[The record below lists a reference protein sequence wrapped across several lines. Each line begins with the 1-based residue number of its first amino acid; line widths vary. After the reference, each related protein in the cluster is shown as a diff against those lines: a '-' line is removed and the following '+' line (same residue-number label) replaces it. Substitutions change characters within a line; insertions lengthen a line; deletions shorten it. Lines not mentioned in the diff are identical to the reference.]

1 MPPTRKPVLSVPDY
15 PRHLQA
21 VNQKWSKL
29 IKNDPRRV
37 CRALSLTSPT
47 GETVEGDTFDDIP
60 LIFDNLLPVAR
71 VSTEKTWKGLVE
83 AGIVTALCK
92 WAINTEQLITKAY
105 MFMNDQGV
113 AELSQEAMDYARDNA
128 PGPYTP
134 ALEVLCNAAVSCAV
148 PPTST
153 EQKMIEE
160 LKKNWP
166 TMMQRI
172 WSDPSLTL
180 EPGSDPRRMRERVIV
195 AQIAH
200 RIAFVDPTFLDVILK
215 PSDLTLA
222 VAFRYWLYS
231 TDTYDA
237 MANGSLISPLLGTGM
252 PKHWEEHLKEHPPP
266 ELHALLPRILLGSSR
281 GTEKKKRTPNQAAEF
296 IVSVFADHFRRL
308 SGRFLME
315 EIILFIGLFAA
326 TESYAPLC
334 RAVFRS
340 EALWTA
346 FANVIKRNANPGS
359 TTTEGPPPQSIALQV
374 LSLYIDVARVAEK
387 QGCIDTLVY
396 SWLAGG
402 LFDAL
407 DAAIA
412 TIIQS
417 ARGPVLMSLL
427 LMALDSNLTKLSPK
441 TRKKLKSEL
450 PRPITMVGLILLA
463 TKGNPELDLFIMTF
477 SGADQ
482 IIEQAPMEK
491 RDPRHPVWML
501 APWQVLHRITHTLR
515 PWRYSCTRRG
525 CEKPAYTGGCT
536 PCGVSPYCDS
546 ECMQKDD
553 EHKFICPW
561 ARLLTLMAGP
571 LRHKKDEA
579 EAIIGDG
586 VAPQPEGLVVS
597 TPEELLQRM
606 RESGNTP
613 KEVVDMLADMHLE
626 KEGADD
632 SEEAKTPEPEVP
644 SIIRSL
650 QEAIE
655 QLHSSDRPSTAVTVV

>member
-1 MPPTRKPVLSVPDY
+1 MPPRKPILSVPDY

-21 VNQKWSKL
+21 INQKWADL
-29 IKNDPRRV
+29 IKSDPLRV
-37 CRALSLTSPT
+37 CRVLTLPSPK

-60 LIFDNLLPVAR
+60 LIFDNLLSVAKE
-71 VSTEKTWKGLVE
+71 STEKTWKGLVE
-83 AGIVTALCK
+83 AGIVTSLCK
-92 WAINTEQLITKAY
+92 WAINAEQLITKAY
-105 MFMNDQGV
+105 MFMNDQGI

-134 ALEVLCNAAVSCAV
+134 ALEILCNAACSCAV

-252 PKHWEEHLKEHPPP
+252 PKHWEEYFKEHPPP
-266 ELHALLPRILLGSSR
+266 DLRALLPRILLGSSR
-281 GTEKKKRTPNQAAEF
+281 GTERKKRTPNQAAEF
-296 IVSVFADHFRRL
+296 IVSVFPNHFRNL

-326 TESYAPLC
+326 AGTYAPLC

-340 EALWTA
+340 EALWSA
-346 FANVIKRNANPGS
+346 FADVMKRYGKPEL

-374 LSLYIDVARVAEK
+374 LSLYNDVARSAEQ

-396 SWLAGG
+396 NWLEGG

-407 DAAIA
+407 DASIA
-412 TIIQS
+412 TIIHTL
-417 ARGPVLMSLL
+417 RGPVLISLL
-427 LMALDSNLTKLSPK
+427 LSTLDNNLTKLSPK

-450 PRPITMVGLILLA
+450 PRPITLVGLILLA
-463 TKGNPELDLFIMTF
+463 TKGNPDLDLFMMTF
-477 SGADQ
+477 SGAES
-482 IIEQAPMEK
+482 IIEQAPMAK
-491 RDPRHPVWML
+491 GDPQHPVWAL
-501 APWQVLHRITHTLR
+501 APWQVLVRITHTLR

-525 CEKPAYTGGCT
+525 CENPAYTEGCT
-536 PCGVSPYCDS
+536 HCGVSPFCDT
-546 ECMQKDD
+546 ECLRKDD
-553 EHKFICPW
+553 EHKFICPFT
-561 ARLLTLMAGP
+561 RLLTLMAGS
-571 LRHKKDEA
+571 LRHKKEER
-579 EAIIGDG
+579 EAIIADG
-586 VAPQPEGLVVS
+586 VAPRPEGLAVS

-626 KEGADD
+626 KKSA
-632 SEEAKTPEPEVP
+632 EEAGEKQEEIP
-644 SIIRSL
+644 SIIKNL

-655 QLHSSDRPSTAVTVV
+655 QLHSSDRPSTAVVTVT